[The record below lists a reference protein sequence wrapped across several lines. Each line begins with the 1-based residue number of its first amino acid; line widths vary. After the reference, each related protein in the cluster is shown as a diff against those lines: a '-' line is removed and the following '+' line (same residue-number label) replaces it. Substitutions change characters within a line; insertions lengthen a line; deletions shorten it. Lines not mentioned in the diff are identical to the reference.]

1 MTNNYV
7 KTCEVGCQ
15 EQLLILRPSEHRIV
29 RFCVASP
36 CKPLSFHVP
45 QEIASVIQV
54 EATEMFDDL
63 NGHVTVFLRIRNIAT
78 TPLELKWLRMRYRAE
93 AAPPETDSQ
102 SLRRVA
108 PLLNVN

>member
-15 EQLLILRPSEHRIV
+15 EQLLIVHPGQYQVV
-29 RFCVASP
+29 RFCVPSP

-45 QEIASVIQV
+45 QEMATSIQV

-63 NGHVTVFLRIRNIAT
+63 NGHVTVFLRIRNLST
-78 TPLELKWLRMRYRAE
+78 KPLELKWLRMRYRAE
-93 AAPPETDSQ
+93 AEHTETDAQ
-102 SLRRVA
+102 ILRRVGH
-108 PLLNVN
+108 LVNVN